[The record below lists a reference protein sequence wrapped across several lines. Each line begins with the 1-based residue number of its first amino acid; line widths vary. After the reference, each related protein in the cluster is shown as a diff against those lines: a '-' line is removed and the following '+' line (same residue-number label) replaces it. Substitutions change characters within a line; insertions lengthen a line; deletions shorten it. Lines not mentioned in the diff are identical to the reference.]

1 MLVTH
6 AFARSSCNTRP
17 RRMCRRVL
25 GLQIVGPHAP
35 RSRTLLP
42 PSRPCPTQHTR
53 DNYDGTAALESHD
66 PTARRR
72 RSYVTPMFAWSS
84 HSSHGGAATI
94 NPSVGET
101 RDALSVTPNSSA
113 STQDFASQRSAT
125 IMAQSSDE
133 SLLYVRAKAPRLS
146 CLCALKRGCRRALC
160 DDPAI
165 CCFQP
170 GLARC
175 STIIAVQRRLNTAI
189 RRQEVPYVT
198 SRRHSCYAAITPY
211 PGEDNGVHGP
221 AHGPPPSVVSL
232 TDEADPG
239 TAHNNSKILLA
250 SRR

>member
-1 MLVTH
+1 ML
-6 AFARSSCNTRP
+6 R
-17 RRMCRRVL
+17 
-25 GLQIVGPHAP
+25 
-35 RSRTLLP
+35 
-42 PSRPCPTQHTR
+42 PSRPCPTQH
-53 DNYDGTAALESHD
+53 NYDGTAALESHD

-72 RSYVTPMFAWSS
+72 SYVTPIAWSS
-84 HSSHGGAATI
+84 HSSRGGAATI

-113 STQDFASQRSAT
+113 TTPDFPSQRSAT

-165 CCFQP
+165 RCFQP

-198 SRRHSCYAAITPY
+198 SRKHSCYAAITPY
-211 PGEDNGVHGP
+211 PGEDVGVHGP